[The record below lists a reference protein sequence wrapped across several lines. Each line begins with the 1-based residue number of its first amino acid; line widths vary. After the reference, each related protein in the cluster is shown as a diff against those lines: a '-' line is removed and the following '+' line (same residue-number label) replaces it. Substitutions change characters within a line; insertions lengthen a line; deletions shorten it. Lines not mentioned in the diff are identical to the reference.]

1 MVLAA
6 FLGVVLAMCV
16 GGAIVLIRSDR
27 KRAVRRVSGTAPQG
41 RPLPPGTPVE
51 VFVAPEV
58 ASQLAR
64 SAMQLVGAH
73 EITDLDDG
81 SVIGWIRSSVTNIPG
96 KAEYVAAVS
105 RVIQNDASVV
115 LSCSVQPRYCS
126 MALGRRRS
134 AELTLRLVSEVT
146 NVASSPAS

>member
-1 MVLAA
+1 MAA
-6 FLGVVLAMCV
+6 FLGVVLAMCA
-16 GGAIVLIRSDR
+16 GGLIVLIRSDR
-27 KRAVRRVSGTAPQG
+27 KRAVRRVSGTAPHG
-41 RPLPPGTPVE
+41 RPLPLGTPVE

-64 SAMQLVGAH
+64 SAMQLLGAH
-73 EITDLDDG
+73 EISDLDDG
-81 SVIGWIRSSVTNIPG
+81 SVIGWIGSSVTNIPG
-96 KAEYVAAVS
+96 KAEYMAAVS

-115 LSCSVQPRYCS
+115 LGCPAQPRYCS

-146 NVASSPAS
+146 SLTASTAS